1 MTFELSKELHGFQ
14 YEVEAQTDIDKV
26 QDFIF
31 QRQKA
36 EAVKKQEKQEE
47 KFSILEAAVEAQT
60 DIDKIQEKQEEKFYH
75 AVWDIMD
82 YARNEREVDKK
93 TLVSYLKRHLAH
105 AIRFDYEDN

>member
-14 YEVEAQTDIDKV
+14 YE
-26 QDFIF
+26 
-31 QRQKA
+31 
-36 EAVKKQEKQEE
+36 
-47 KFSILEAAVEAQT
+47 VEAQT